1 MLADMPRP
9 ANRRPLA
16 LVMTVVLGLCM
27 GLPGCRQEA
36 PTEPTP
42 PASPEGPASVEE
54 PPAPATPESVTEEAV
69 AGEEALATEQAL
81 ADASASA
88 PPESPPA
95 EPAANPD
102 ESSALPD
109 LSGWNT
115 ADGHL
120 GQISLS
126 WLPVGHDEIPRNVE
140 CELDVVVL
148 ADGAPVTGA
157 NLRITGYMPAHRHGL
172 VQLPLVEEQGNGA
185 YRVSGL
191 LLHMRGDW
199 ELRFTVVADGKMETV
214 SFELVL

>member
-1 MLADMPRP
+1 MLTGMPRL
-9 ANRRPLA
+9 ANRPPLA
-16 LVMTVVLGLCM
+16 LVLAVILGFSM
-27 GLPGCRQEA
+27 GLPSCRQEA
-36 PTEPTP
+36 PTEPSS
-42 PASPEGPASVEE
+42 PASPEEPASGEDRSAPTTPESLPEDIVADED
-54 PPAPATPESVTEEAV
+54 APATEDVAV
-69 AGEEALATEQAL
+69 
-81 ADASASA
+81 DA
-88 PPESPPA
+88 PPEAPPA
-95 EPAANPD
+95 EPTAVPD
-102 ESSALPD
+102 EPTALPD

-126 WLPVGHDEIPRNVE
+126 WLPVDHDEVPRNVE
-140 CELDVVVL
+140 CELDVMVL

-172 VQLPLVEEQGNGA
+172 VQLPLVEEQGDGA